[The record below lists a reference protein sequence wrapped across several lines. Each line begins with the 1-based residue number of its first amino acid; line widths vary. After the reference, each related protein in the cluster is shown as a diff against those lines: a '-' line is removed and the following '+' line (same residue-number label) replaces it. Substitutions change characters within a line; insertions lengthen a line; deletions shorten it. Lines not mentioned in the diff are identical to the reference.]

1 MYRYERLDVQ
11 CLDTVRKY
19 HQDIPRFLLNRPRH
33 FLDHCLRRMPPCVS
47 AIGSNLITDNG
58 SGVFTVCSADS
69 DKVYT
74 VNVTT
79 PHCSCFDWQEHNL
92 PCKHMLAVFNA
103 CPSWGW
109 DSLPAAYRNIPHFR
123 LDPEVS
129 DSVPVSSSPDM
140 STHNVPV
147 DDEPDMSTHS
157 VPVDDEPDLSTHNVP
172 VDDEPD
178 LSTHSVPV
186 DDEPDMSTHSV
197 PVDDEPDMST
207 HSVLFD
213 SEYASNAAVSES
225 TLKLQSRV
233 RQLTQIISSY
243 TYSITD
249 DSLLSETV
257 DIVNNIVGK
266 FKAVLP
272 RQFRS
277 RVNSRR
283 RFAKATTQAAC
294 LRRRLHMIRAKRALR
309 RRRRHHKRLQGMPH
323 YMLIMCT
330 VHQLDLK

>member
-1 MYRYERLDVQ
+1 
-11 CLDTVRKY
+11 
-19 HQDIPRFLLNRPRH
+19 
-33 FLDHCLRRMPPCVS
+33 MPPCVS

-140 STHNVPV
+140 STH
-147 DDEPDMSTHS
+147 
-157 VPVDDEPDLSTHNVP
+157 
-172 VDDEPD
+172 
-178 LSTHSVPV
+178 
-186 DDEPDMSTHSV
+186 
-197 PVDDEPDMST
+197 
-207 HSVLFD
+207 SVLFD
-213 SEYASNAAVSES
+213 SEYAANAAVSES

-272 RQFRS
+272 RQLMS

-323 YMLIMCT
+323 YMLILCT